1 MATVPDESPAQPSTP
16 RRLAEP
22 LALALVLAAFGWSFW
37 PGFAYLADRWD
48 QDPNYSYGYFVI
60 PIAAF
65 ILWSRRGLLDRS
77 KLNPKWWGF
86 LPLLALLALRYPLFE
101 WNEQY
106 VERAMIPLVAG
117 SLALA
122 VGGWHLLRFA
132 LPGVIFL
139 FFLLP
144 LPQSWNL
151 SMAAPLQRVATIG
164 SVGILQV
171 LGLPVMAEG
180 NVILVGQEALEVAR
194 ACNGLSMLL
203 SFVTLITATVI
214 LIKRPW
220 YERLAL
226 LLSAVPIAIFSN
238 VLRIVVTGLVYHLM
252 GHEAGEKIAAH
263 EFAGWAMMPLALA
276 LVWLE
281 LKVLSWLY
289 VEEDVIDARGLLRRG
304 PARPLRSH

>member
-1 MATVPDESPAQPSTP
+1 MRRGADLLATS
-16 RRLAEP
+16 
-22 LALALVLAAFGWSFW
+22 LVVATLGWSFG
-37 PGFAYLADRWD
+37 PGFAFLADKWD

-60 PIAAF
+60 PIALA

-77 KLNPKWWGF
+77 RLNPKWWGF
-86 LPLLALLALRYPLFE
+86 LPLLALLVLRYPLFE

-106 VERAMIPLVAG
+106 IERAMIPLIVG
-117 SLALA
+117 SLILA

-132 LPGVIFL
+132 WPSVLFL

-144 LPQSWNL
+144 LPQSWNISL
-151 SMAAPLQRVATIG
+151 AAPLQRVATMG
-164 SVGILQV
+164 SVGVLQI
-171 LGLPVMAEG
+171 LGLPVMSEG
-180 NVILVGQEALEVAR
+180 NVILVGQEAMEVAR

-220 YERLAL
+220 YERVTLW
-226 LLSAVPIAIFSN
+226 LSAVPIAIFSN
-238 VLRIVVTGLVYHLM
+238 ILRIVVTGLVYHLM
-252 GHEAGEKIAAH
+252 GHDAGEKIAAH

-281 LKVLSWLY
+281 LKVLSWLF
-289 VEEDVIDARGLLRRG
+289 VEEDVIDSRGLLRRG
-304 PARPLRSH
+304 PSRPLQSHS